1 MKNMIL
7 AMGEVLL
14 NIFVILGILI
24 GIISILDGAQGI
36 LFGIIIMIVVVITT
50 FLLYLLIDIRDK
62 ISENNEL
69 LKEIFKNNSS
79 DKL

>member
-36 LFGIIIMIVVVITT
+36 YDCCG
-50 FLLYLLIDIRDK
+50 YNY
-62 ISENNEL
+62 ISFIPINWY
-69 LKEIFKNNSS
+69 KR
-79 DKL
+79 

>member
-1 MKNMIL
+1 MIL

-69 LKEIFKNNSS
+69 LNEILKNNSS

>member
-62 ISENNEL
+62 ISEKNEWL
-69 LKEIFKNNSS
+69 NEILKNNSS

>member
-7 AMGEVLL
+7 AMGEMLL

-36 LFGIIIMIVVVITT
+36 VFGIIIMVVVVITT

-69 LKEIFKNNSS
+69 LNEILKNNSS

>member
-36 LFGIIIMIVVVITT
+36 LFGIIIMIIVVITT

-69 LKEIFKNNSS
+69 LNEILKNNSS

>member
-69 LKEIFKNNSS
+69 LNEILKNNSS

>member
-7 AMGEVLL
+7 AMGEMLL

-36 LFGIIIMIVVVITT
+36 VFGIIIMVVVVITT

-62 ISENNEL
+62 ISENNEF

>member
-36 LFGIIIMIVVVITT
+36 VFGIIIMVVVVITT

-69 LKEIFKNNSS
+69 LNEILKNNSS

>member
-1 MKNMIL
+1 MKNIIL

>member
-24 GIISILDGAQGI
+24 GLISILDGAQGI

>member
-1 MKNMIL
+1 
-7 AMGEVLL
+7 
-14 NIFVILGILI
+14 
-24 GIISILDGAQGI
+24 
-36 LFGIIIMIVVVITT
+36 MIVVVITT

-62 ISENNEL
+62 ISENNEF